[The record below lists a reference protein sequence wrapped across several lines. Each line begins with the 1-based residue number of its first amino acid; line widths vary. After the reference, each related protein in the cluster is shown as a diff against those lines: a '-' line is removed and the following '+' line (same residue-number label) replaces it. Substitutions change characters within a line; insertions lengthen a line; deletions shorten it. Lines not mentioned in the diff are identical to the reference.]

1 MTMHLLPIYYNDN
14 NTKKKKQPF
23 RRPGWQKAQAEH
35 DKWLRSR
42 GVHPDQLKHKAK
54 DSGNKVPVYTDGKSL
69 PTSNY
74 VGRIAAKKAAN
85 QYTGDF
91 ITGIATM
98 HKSNM
103 VPVSKNADAKEYA
116 TMRRN

>member
-14 NTKKKKQPF
+14 NTKKKKGF
-23 RRPGWQKAQAEH
+23 RKAGWQKAEAEH
-35 DKWLRSR
+35 NKWLRSK
-42 GVHPDQLKHKAK
+42 GVHPDQLENKTKS
-54 DSGNKVPVYTDGKSL
+54 SGNEIPTYTNNKTL

-74 VGRIAAKKAAN
+74 VGRVVDGRSTN

-103 VPVSKNADAKEYA
+103 VPVNKNTNCAEYA

>member
-42 GVHPDQLKHKAK
+42 GVHPDQLKHKA
-54 DSGNKVPVYTDGKSL
+54 
-69 PTSNY
+69 
-74 VGRIAAKKAAN
+74 RILVIRF
-85 QYTGDF
+85 QY
-91 ITGIATM
+91 IR
-98 HKSNM
+98 M
-103 VPVSKNADAKEYA
+103 VSHFLLQI
-116 TMRRN
+116 M